1 MKTLSDNI
9 KPILAILIM
18 VSTIVYIFMT
28 TFIPVKSQDSQ
39 GLIAMIGFAG
49 SVIGY
54 YIGYSQGAAKK
65 DETIQD
71 LSKGK

>member
-9 KPILAILIM
+9 KPIIALI
-18 VSTIVYIFMT
+18 VVVATIVYIFMT
-28 TFIPVKSQDSQ
+28 TFIPVKTQDSQ

-49 SVIGY
+49 SVLGY
-54 YIGYSQGAAKK
+54 YLGYAQGAAKK
-65 DETIQD
+65 DEIIQD

>member
-9 KPILAILIM
+9 KAIIALIIIIS
-18 VSTIVYIFMT
+18 VIAYIFLT

-54 YIGYSQGAAKK
+54 YLGYSQGAAKK
-65 DETIQD
+65 DEAIND
-71 LSKGK
+71 LSKKQ

>member
-1 MKTLSDNI
+1 MKNLADNI

-54 YIGYSQGAAKK
+54 YLGYAQGAAKK
-65 DETIQD
+65 DEIIQD
-71 LSKGK
+71 LTKSK